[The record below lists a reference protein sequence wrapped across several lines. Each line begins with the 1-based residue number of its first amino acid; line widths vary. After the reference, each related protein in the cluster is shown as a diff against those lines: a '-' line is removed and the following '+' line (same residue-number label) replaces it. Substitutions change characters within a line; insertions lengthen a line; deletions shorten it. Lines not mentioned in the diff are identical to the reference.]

1 MDKFCTCMRGAPIAS
16 PRDFVVPASRMQD
29 YAVLGGILE
38 FAVHRVNQKLGSPN
52 RIVGDRDTELGVD
65 DDLVGRIGFSEYLGH
80 VTESEDQ
87 FPQFSVR
94 TGLRAGADG

>member
-1 MDKFCTCMRGAPIAS
+1 
-16 PRDFVVPASRMQD
+16 MQD
-29 YAVLGGILE
+29 YAVLGRILE
-38 FAVHRVNQKLGSPN
+38 FAVNRVN
-52 RIVGDRDTELGVD
+52 
-65 DDLVGRIGFSEYLGH
+65 GFSEYLGH